1 MAADVQQPVTP
12 QPSPAQVS
20 TPSAAAAV
28 FATREAGRRPF
39 GMAGSLLLFLGAGGL
54 VASGMSR
61 LFDGWR
67 PTDGAL
73 PACALLL
80 TLLGFAARFP
90 AVLQDGTTNA
100 TGEGNV
106 SAMRVAVLMI
116 VSVFTLV
123 TVKAGWSVET
133 LTDLKIDPSWA
144 WVLAAALGGKA
155 AQSFAENAAPK

>member
-1 MAADVQQPVTP
+1 
-12 QPSPAQVS
+12 
-20 TPSAAAAV
+20 
-28 FATREAGRRPF
+28 
-39 GMAGSLLLFLGAGGL
+39 MAGSLLLFLGAGGL
-54 VASGMSR
+54 VASGLSR
-61 LFDGWR
+61 LFDGRR

-73 PACALLL
+73 PACALVL

-116 VSVFTLV
+116 VSVFSLV
-123 TVKAGWSVET
+123 TVKAGWSAET
-133 LTDLKIDPSWA
+133 LTDLKIDPSWG